1 MKKRIIIIIS
11 IMLLLPA
18 FSLFSQDRMLE
29 IYKNIA
35 EMSKKQIPPSY
46 RVRVNNRSF
55 SEALK
60 ELPSDILTG
69 KGEPA
74 VVIQF
79 QRGKGVSIVIENVK
93 KEYSSLFSI
102 YEDYLKFSGISKVQN
117 PDELKTM
124 LDKDKLKLYSED
136 GSSVVIQAWDP
147 EKLEKDNN
155 YALFTFDKKNWV
167 INKAV
172 YFLDGNPYVQVE
184 NSYKLYGKYYMPS
197 KIVLRNLADNTT
209 EEFIFEDYRFGN

>member
-1 MKKRIIIIIS
+1 MKKRCIVIIAVV
-11 IMLLLPA
+11 LLLPA
-18 FSLFSQDRMLE
+18 FFLFSQERMLE

-35 EMSKKQIPPSY
+35 ETSKKQIPPSY
-46 RVRVNNRSF
+46 KVRVSNRSF

-60 ELPSDILTG
+60 DLPSDILTG

-74 VVIQF
+74 VMIQF
-79 QRGKGVSIVIENVK
+79 QRGKGVNIVIENVK
-93 KEYSSLFSI
+93 KEYSSLFSV

-136 GSSVVIQAWDP
+136 SSSVVIQAWDP

-172 YFLDGNPYVQVE
+172 YFLDGNPYVEVE
-184 NSYKLYGKYYMPS
+184 NNYKLYGKYYMPS
-197 KIVLRNLADNTT
+197 RIVLRNLADNTT
-209 EEFIFEDYRFGN
+209 EEFILENYRFGN